1 MSSGYLCLID
11 RCDEIHFGESFFEG
25 ARSQLLEPKIVIVK
39 GVIAPQ
45 VCKKV
50 VTALL
55 HCVSIDPENDP
66 EVGTPNPETKNYHH
80 RDVNLPRAQ
89 AKRIF
94 HEF

>member
-11 RCDEIHFGESFFEG
+11 RCDEIHLGESFFEG

-55 HCVSIDPENDP
+55 HYVAIDP

-80 RDVNLPRAQ
+80 RDVNLPSAQ